1 MPTQV
6 DTTRQVIEHHLGAL
20 AAGNLEAILS
30 DYTDG
35 STLIGPDGA
44 LKGRH
49 AIRASF
55 ESGLASLFKPGTYEF
70 TMDTLHVVDDIA
82 YIVWHANCVS
92 ADIVFGTDTF
102 LIRDGKIAVQTFAA
116 KIAAKMRDSPSV
128 VRTSTP

>member
-1 MPTQV
+1 
-6 DTTRQVIEHHLGAL
+6 
-20 AAGNLEAILS
+20 
-30 DYTDG
+30 
-35 STLIGPDGA
+35 
-44 LKGRH
+44 
-49 AIRASF
+49 
-55 ESGLASLFKPGTYEF
+55 LFKPGTYEF

-82 YIVWHANCVS
+82 YIVWHANCAS